1 VIICLKLIIDGNYL
15 ILQIK
20 NISILRDSQKIHQQS
35 LEEVHES
42 IDTTQKVKGWKKIF
56 SFIGPAYLVS
66 VGYMDP
72 GNWATDIAGGSK
84 YGYSLIWVLLVSN
97 IMAIL
102 LQSLSARLGIVAQ
115 RDLAQAN
122 RVHFPKYINFILWI
136 FAEIAIAA
144 TDLAEVLG
152 MAIGIQLLFGLP
164 LIMGVSITVL
174 DTFLLLYLQK
184 IGIRKI
190 EAFIIAL
197 IGVIGI
203 CFLINIIIA
212 QPSIHEILKGF
223 FPSLPDAAELYHQ
236 KGLTSPIPKQTAL
249 YLAIGMIG
257 ATIMPHNLY
266 LHSALIQTRKIKR
279 TPEGI
284 KEAIK
289 WSIIDSS
296 IALNIAFLINAA
308 ILILAATAFFNT
320 GRTEIGEIK
329 QAYTFL
335 SPVLG
340 SSIASFL
347 FAIALIASGQSS
359 TITGTLSGQI
369 VMEGYLSLRI
379 NPVMRRLITRLIAII
394 PAVIFIYISGEN
406 NIDDLLIFSQV
417 ILSLQLGFAV
427 IPLIHFVSNKSLM
440 KDFAIKKKTQIFAWL
455 TATIIIFLNIKMIT
469 DALIPFWKNDA
480 NTIDKLAIII
490 SILLFIS
497 LLLFIL
503 IYPILS
509 TKVQIGTNLIHPN
522 QNNESL
528 TTPTYQKIAIALG
541 FDQDDHKIL
550 SSALI
555 HNNKQ
560 TEFIIIHIV
569 ESAASILHGKDTADL
584 ETEKDREQLEII
596 VSQLNE
602 KGIKSKGIL
611 GFNNRS
617 KEIARIV
624 ENEHADLLIIG
635 AHGHKGI
642 KDFIY
647 GSTVNKVRHLLKIP
661 VFIVKI

>member
-1 VIICLKLIIDGNYL
+1 M
-15 ILQIK
+15 
-20 NISILRDSQKIHQQS
+20 RDSQKIHHHS

-97 IMAIL
+97 VMAIL
-102 LQSLSARLGIVAQ
+102 LQSLSARLGIVSQ

-122 RVHFPKYINFILWI
+122 RAHFPKYINFILWI

-164 LIMGVSITVL
+164 LILGVSITVL

-203 CFLINIIIA
+203 CFLINITIA
-212 QPSIHEILKGF
+212 EPSIHEILKGF
-223 FPSLPDAAELYHQ
+223 IPSLPDATDLYRQ

-308 ILILAATAFFNT
+308 ILVLSATAFFNT

-340 SSIASFL
+340 SSIASLL
-347 FAIALIASGQSS
+347 FAVALIASGQSS

-379 NPVMRRLITRLIAII
+379 NPMMRRLITRVIAIT
-394 PAVIFIYISGEN
+394 PAIIFIYMSGEDK
-406 NIDDLLIFSQV
+406 IDDLLIFSQV
-417 ILSLQLGFAV
+417 ILSVQLGFAV
-427 IPLIHFVSNKSLM
+427 IPLIHFVSNKNLM
-440 KDFAIKKKTQIFAWL
+440 KDFAIKKKTKIIAWL
-455 TATIIIFLNIKMIT
+455 TATIIIFLNIKMIG

-480 NTIDKLAIII
+480 KTIDKILITLSIFI
-490 SILLFIS
+490 FIFILLFV
-497 LLLFIL
+497 L
-503 IYPILS
+503 IYPLMKIKNKKES
-509 TKVQIGTNLIHPN
+509 ILIHPN
-522 QNNESL
+522 HTNEKL

-550 SSALI
+550 SSALT
-555 HNNKQ
+555 HNDNK
-560 TEFIIIHIV
+560 TAFIIIHVV
-569 ESAASILHGKDTADL
+569 ESAAAHMHGKDTADF
-584 ETEKDREQLEII
+584 ETEKDREQLESI
-596 VSQLNE
+596 VAQLNE

-611 GFNNRS
+611 GFKNRS
-617 KEIARIV
+617 KEIVRIV
-624 ENEHADLLIIG
+624 EEEHADLLIIG